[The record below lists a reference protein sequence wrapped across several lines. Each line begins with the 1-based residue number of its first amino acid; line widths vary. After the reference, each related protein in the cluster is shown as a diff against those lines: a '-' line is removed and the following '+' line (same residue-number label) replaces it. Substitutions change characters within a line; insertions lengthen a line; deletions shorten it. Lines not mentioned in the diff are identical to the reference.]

1 MPKQLKTEIPIKNK
15 KKNTKQTKNIKKC
28 IVCIVVS
35 KVVVKPIL
43 YQS

>member
-1 MPKQLKTEIPIKNK
+1 MPKQLKTEIPIKN